1 VNTVTRTAS
10 GGYLYASDLGGG
22 VTRFT
27 VEREGHKLAACLLSW
42 LVWGHL

>member
-10 GGYLYASDLGGG
+10 GGYLYA
-22 VTRFT
+22 
-27 VEREGHKLAACLLSW
+27 CLLSW